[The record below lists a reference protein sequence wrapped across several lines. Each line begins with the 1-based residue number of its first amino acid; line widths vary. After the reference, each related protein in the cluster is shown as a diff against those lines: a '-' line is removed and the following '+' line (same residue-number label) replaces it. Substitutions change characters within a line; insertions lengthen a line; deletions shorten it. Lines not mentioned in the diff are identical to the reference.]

1 MQVGTTH
8 LQCLVKF
15 FGFCIQCIA
24 KLFSCLDKDVGA
36 EHAGKMDCCRV
47 CVVSRLTEVCIVI
60 RVDNGVVAELAA
72 KMLNSEV
79 GDNFVSIHVSGSTCT
94 ALEPV
99 SDELVTIFFS
109 IVDELVAGPNHCIS
123 NFRFYNAQ
131 FLIGHCAGFL
141 NISESDDEV
150 NFLRVSFF
158 GDEEVFFTA

>member
-1 MQVGTTH
+1 MQVGTTIFNVWSNS
-8 LQCLVKF
+8 LAF
-15 FGFCIQCIA
+15 A
-24 KLFSCLDKDVGA
+24 YNASRSCSAALIRMLEP

-109 IVDELVAGPNHCIS
+109 IVDELVAGQIIASATLGSTTPNSLLAI
-123 NFRFYNAQ
+123 AQ
-131 FLIGHCAGFL
+131 AFL
-141 NISESDDEV
+141 
-150 NFLRVSFF
+150 
-158 GDEEVFFTA
+158 T